1 MTLKNSPKNNGGR
14 KISYLTKEQLL
25 LIHSMLIDEIGGT
38 HGVHNYHILLSLEHL
53 PKQTFDKEK
62 LYPTIFLKAALY
74 ARNIIQNH
82 PFLDGNKR
90 TGMTAAAVFLNKN
103 GYSFMAHKGEI
114 IRFALKIAREKLEL
128 EKIAAWLKHHSK

>member
-1 MTLKNSPKNNGGR
+1 MISKSSPKNNGGR
-14 KISYLTKEQLL
+14 KIAYLTKEQLL
-25 LIHSMLIDEIGGT
+25 LIHSMLIDEIGGA
-38 HGVHNYHILLSLEHL
+38 HGVRDYHILLGLEHL
-53 PKQTFDKEK
+53 PKQTFDGEE

-90 TGMTAAAVFLNKN
+90 TGMTAAAIFLGKN
-103 GYSFMAHKGEI
+103 GYTFLARKGEI
-114 IRFALKIAREKLEL
+114 EKFALKIAKAKLEL